1 MGILG
6 GHLLGL
12 EQLSPGQIASLL
24 DLAERAASGALGTDA
39 LRGRVVANVFYEPS
53 TRTRTSFELAARR
66 LGAEVVNFDP
76 ERSSVQK
83 GESLVDT
90 ALTLEAM
97 GVDAV
102 VLRHPSSGAP
112 HLVSRHVRCRVVN
125 AGDGMH
131 EHPTQG
137 LVDLLTVRR
146 AFGRVA
152 GLRVAVVGDV
162 LHSRVAR
169 SAAWGFS
176 KLGAQVVLCGPPT
189 LVPRDLGA
197 CRGKTPAT
205 ERDPAPQ
212 TARSDFSGGLEG
224 LPVAVTHRLEE
235 ALEGADVVMA
245 LRMQTERQLGGFV
258 PSLGEYHRLYG
269 LTPDR
274 LRLARP
280 GALVMHPGP
289 MNLGVEVTPEVAYAE
304 RSLVLQQVACGV
316 AVRMAVLYDLLARL
330 EPAPPEVR
338 PAPRFELALSGS
350 GRV

>member
-1 MGILG
+1 VSILS

-12 EQLSPGQIASLL
+12 QPLTSWQVQALL
-24 DLAERAASGALGTDA
+24 DLAERAARGELAPDA

-90 ALTLEAM
+90 ALTLQAM
-97 GVDAV
+97 GVDAI
-102 VLRHPSSGAP
+102 VLRHPASGAAE
-112 HLVSRHVRCRVVN
+112 LVARHVRCRVVN

-137 LVDLLTVRR
+137 LLDLLTVRR
-146 AFGRVA
+146 VFGRVA

-176 KLGAQVVLCGPPT
+176 KLGAEVVLCGPPT
-189 LVPRDLGA
+189 LTPRELAG
-197 CRGKTPAT
+197 
-205 ERDPAPQ
+205 PQ
-212 TARSDFSGGLEG
+212 VR
-224 LPVAVTHRLEE
+224 VCHRVEE
-235 ALEGADVVMA
+235 ALDGADVVMA
-245 LRMQTERQLGGFV
+245 LRIQAERQQAGYL
-258 PSLGEYHRLYG
+258 PSLGEYHRLYAI
-269 LTPDR
+269 TPER
-274 LRLARP
+274 LRRAKP

-289 MNLGVEVTPEVAYAE
+289 MNLGVEVTPEVAYGD
-304 RSLVLQQVACGV
+304 RSLVLAQVANGV
-316 AVRMAVLYDLLARL
+316 AVRMAVLYDLMAAR
-330 EPAPPEVR
+330 EPAVGLR
-338 PAPRFELALSGS
+338 PVERRDLAAV
-350 GRV
+350 GRP

>member
-1 MGILG
+1 MSILG

-12 EQLSPGQIASLL
+12 EYLSPGQIANLL
-24 DLAERAASGALGTDA
+24 DLAEQAASGALRTDT

-189 LVPRDLGA
+189 LVPR
-197 CRGKTPAT
+197 
-205 ERDPAPQ
+205 E
-212 TARSDFSGGLEG
+212 LEA

-316 AVRMAVLYDLLARL
+316 AVRMAVLYDLLASP
-330 EPAPPEVR
+330 EPTPVELR
-338 PAPRFELALSGS
+338 PVSRFELALSGS